1 MNSSVKDTNITRNKF
16 KMYFVKT
23 EKPNVFRRIDELGH
37 ILFNTDIYPVENALS
52 KKQNAYVEKSCDFDN
67 IVLKEI
73 TGFTEDGQAIYSP
86 EIYPIGQSYAKKSC
100 NTGLPSWKDVIGFTD
115 DNGIVTIHKSHEEMI
130 QTANEQFDIDLCFVD
145 KEPDITYDPKV
156 MIDVELI
163 DDGDDDNY
171 WQVEF
176 GKYDKTD
183 ILITIQEKNEIQ
195 DRITK
200 ALNKYHIYFDDDG
213 LDFVESDNP
222 INETMERTM
231 KEDLKKNF
239 NIRLHIIRDS
249 SYK

>member
-1 MNSSVKDTNITRNKF
+1 
-16 KMYFVKT
+16 
-23 EKPNVFRRIDELGH
+23 
-37 ILFNTDIYPVENALS
+37 
-52 KKQNAYVEKSCDFDN
+52 
-67 IVLKEI
+67 
-73 TGFTEDGQAIYSP
+73 
-86 EIYPIGQSYAKKSC
+86 
-100 NTGLPSWKDVIGFTD
+100 
-115 DNGIVTIHKSHEEMI
+115 
-130 QTANEQFDIDLCFVD
+130 
-145 KEPDITYDPKV
+145 

-163 DDGDDDNY
+163 DDGDNDNC

-183 ILITIQEKNEIQ
+183 ILIPIKEENEIQ

-213 LDFVESDNP
+213 LDFVDSDNP